1 MKKGLVGLL
10 MAAMLMVVLAACGTN
25 EGAST
30 DTESV
35 ETATESATSSTDTEE
50 KAEEPAD
57 ITVKH
62 ELGEAVVP
70 KNPKNVVVFDFGALD
85 TLDKLGVEA
94 AGVAKGSALPN
105 YLSKYE
111 DDKYENVGSLK
122 EPDFET
128 IYGMEPE
135 LILISGRQ
143 SAAYEELNK
152 IAPTV
157 FIGVDEAN
165 YMESFSHN
173 VELLGEIFGKEEA
186 AAEELAKIN
195 EKVAELQEM
204 TKADDKKGLLTLT
217 TGGKLSA
224 YGAGSRFGIIHDVFG
239 VKQADENIDASTHGM
254 NVTFEYIAEKNP
266 DYLFIIDRDQAIG
279 EDAKASEI
287 FNNELVNKTNAAK
300 EGKLIYLD
308 PTVWYL
314 SGGGLT
320 SVAQQVDEVKAGLE
334 Q

>member
-1 MKKGLVGLL
+1 MKKNLLGLL
-10 MAAMLMVVLAACGTN
+10 VMAAMLMFVLAACGTN
-25 EGAST
+25 EEASS

-35 ETATESATSSTDTEE
+35 ETATESATASTNT
-50 KAEEPAD
+50 EEPAE

-62 ELGEAVVP
+62 ELGEAVVT

-85 TLDKLGVEA
+85 TLDKLGVEV
-94 AGVAKGSALPN
+94 AGVAKGSSLPG

-111 DDKYENVGSLK
+111 DEKYENVGSLK

-157 FIGVDEAN
+157 FIGVDNAN
-165 YMESFSHN
+165 YMESFTHN

-186 AAEELAKIN
+186 AAEELTAINDKI
-195 EKVAELQEM
+195 AELQEM

-224 YGAGSRFGIIHDVFG
+224 YGSGSRFGIVHDVFG
-239 VKQADENIDASTHGM
+239 VKQADENIEASTHGM
-254 NVTFEYIAEKNP
+254 NVTFEYIKEKNP

-279 EDAKASEI
+279 EDAKASEV
-287 FNNELVNKTNAAK
+287 FNNDLVNKTNAAK
-300 EGKLIYLD
+300 EGKMIYLD

>member
-1 MKKGLVGLL
+1 MKKGLLGLL
-10 MAAMLMVVLAACGTN
+10 MAAMLMFVLAACGTN
-25 EGAST
+25 EEASG

-35 ETATESATSSTDTEE
+35 ETGTESATSSTDTEE
-50 KAEEPAD
+50 AE

-70 KNPKNVVVFDFGALD
+70 KNPDNVVVFDFGALD
-85 TLDKLGVEA
+85 TLDKLGVDV
-94 AGVAKGSALPN
+94 AGVAKGSSLPG

-111 DDKYENVGSLK
+111 DDQYENVGSLK

-157 FIGVDEAN
+157 FIGVDNAK
-165 YMESFSHN
+165 YMESFTHN
-173 VELLGEIFGKEEA
+173 VELLGEIFGKED
-186 AAEELAKIN
+186 AAEEELAAINDKI
-195 EKVAELQEM
+195 AEIQEM

-217 TGGKLSA
+217 TGGKVSA
-224 YGAGSRFGIIHDVFG
+224 YGPGSRFGLVHDVFG
-239 VKQADENIDASTHGM
+239 VKPADEKIEASTHGM

-279 EDAKASEI
+279 EEAKASEV
-287 FNNELVNKTNAAK
+287 FNNDLVNKTNAAK
-300 EGKLIYLD
+300 EGKMIYLD

>member
-1 MKKGLVGLL
+1 MKKGLFGLL
-10 MAAMLMVVLAACGTN
+10 MAAMLMFVLAACGTN
-25 EGAST
+25 EEAAG

-35 ETATESATSSTDTEE
+35 ETATESATSSSDSTE
-50 KAEEPAD
+50 AEE

-85 TLDKLGVEA
+85 TLDKLGVEV
-94 AGVAKGSALPN
+94 AGVAKGSALPG

-111 DDKYENVGSLK
+111 DEKYENVGSLK

-143 SAAYEELNK
+143 AAAYEELNK

-157 FIGVDEAN
+157 FVGVDNAN
-165 YMESFSHN
+165 YMESFTHN
-173 VELLGEIFGKEEA
+173 VELLGEIFGKEDA
-186 AAEELAKIN
+186 AAEELSAINDKIT
-195 EKVAELQEM
+195 EIQEI

-217 TGGKLSA
+217 TGGKVSA
-224 YGAGSRFGIIHDVFG
+224 YGAGSRFGIVHDVFG
-239 VKQADENIDASTHGM
+239 VKQADENIEASTHGM

-266 DYLFIIDRDQAIG
+266 DYLFIIDRDQAVG
-279 EDAKASEI
+279 EEAKASEV
-287 FNNELVNKTNAAK
+287 FNNDLVNKTNASK

>member
-1 MKKGLVGLL
+1 MKKNLLSLLV
-10 MAAMLMVVLAACGTN
+10 MAAMIMFVLAACGTN
-25 EGAST
+25 EKAST
-30 DTESV
+30 DAESV
-35 ETATESATSSTDTEE
+35 EASTSSNDSSEAKE
-50 KAEEPAD
+50 

-62 ELGEAVVP
+62 ELGETVVK

-85 TLDKLGVEA
+85 TLDKLGVEV
-94 AGVAKGSALPN
+94 AGVAKGSSLPG

-111 DDKYENVGSLK
+111 DDKYKNVGSLK

-157 FIGVDEAN
+157 FIGVDNAN
-165 YMESFSHN
+165 YMESFTDN
-173 VELLGEIFGKEEA
+173 VVLIGEIFGKEDA
-186 AAEELAKIN
+186 AADELTKIN
-195 EKVAELQEM
+195 DKMAGLQEM
-204 TKADDKKGLLTLT
+204 TKTDDKKGLLTLT

-239 VKQADENIDASTHGM
+239 VKQADENIEASTHGM

-279 EDAKASEI
+279 EDAKASEV
-287 FNNELVNKTNAAK
+287 FNNDLVDRTNAAK

>member
-1 MKKGLVGLL
+1 MKKNLLGLL
-10 MAAMLMVVLAACGTN
+10 LAALLMFVLAACGTN
-25 EGAST
+25 EEASGE
-30 DTESV
+30 TESV
-35 ETATESATSSTDTEE
+35 ETATESAASSSESTES
-50 KAEEPAD
+50 EEPAE

-62 ELGEAVVP
+62 ELGEAVVT
-70 KNPKNVVVFDFGALD
+70 KNPSNVVVFDFGALD
-85 TLDKLGVEA
+85 TLDKLGVEV
-94 AGVAKGSALPN
+94 AGVAKAGAMPG
-105 YLSKYE
+105 YLSKYQ

-157 FIGVDEAN
+157 FIGIDNAN
-165 YMESFSHN
+165 YMESFTHN
-173 VELLGEIFGKEEA
+173 VELLGEIFGKEDA
-186 AAEELAKIN
+186 AAEELAAIN
-195 EKVAELQEM
+195 EKVSELQEM
-204 TKADDKKGLLTLT
+204 TKDDDNKGLVTLT

-224 YGAGSRFGIIHDVFG
+224 YGAGSRFGILHDVFG
-239 VKQADENIDASTHGM
+239 VKQADENIEASTHGM
-254 NVTFEYIAEKNP
+254 KVTFEYIAEKNP
-266 DYLFIIDRDQAIG
+266 DYLFIIDRDQAVG
-279 EDAKASEI
+279 EEAKTSEV
-287 FNNELVNKTNAAK
+287 FNNDLVNKTNAAK

>member
-1 MKKGLVGLL
+1 MKKNLFVLL
-10 MAAMLMVVLAACGTN
+10 MAAMLMLVLAACGTN
-25 EGAST
+25 EEASG
-30 DTESV
+30 DAENV
-35 ETATESATSSTDTEE
+35 EAATSSNGSTEAKE
-50 KAEEPAD
+50 PEE

-62 ELGEAVVP
+62 ELGEAVVT

-85 TLDKLGVEA
+85 TLDKLGIDV
-94 AGVAKGSALPN
+94 AGVAKGSSLPG

-111 DDKYENVGSLK
+111 DDQYENVGSLK

-157 FIGVDEAN
+157 FIGVDNAN
-165 YMESFSHN
+165 YMESFTHN
-173 VELLGEIFGKEEA
+173 VELLGEIFGKEDDAEA
-186 AAEELAKIN
+186 ELAKIN
-195 EKVAELQEM
+195 DTIAELQEM

-217 TGGKLSA
+217 TGGKMSA
-224 YGAGSRFGIIHDVFG
+224 YGPGSRFGIVHDVFG
-239 VKQADENIDASTHGM
+239 VKPADENIEASTHGM
-254 NVTFEYIAEKNP
+254 NVTFEYIAETNP
-266 DYLFIIDRDQAIG
+266 DYLFIIDRDQAVG
-279 EDAKASEI
+279 EEAKASEL
-287 FNNELVNKTNAAK
+287 FNNDLVNKTNAAK

-314 SGGGLT
+314 AGGGLT
-320 SVAQQVDEVKAGLE
+320 SVAQQVEEVKVGLE